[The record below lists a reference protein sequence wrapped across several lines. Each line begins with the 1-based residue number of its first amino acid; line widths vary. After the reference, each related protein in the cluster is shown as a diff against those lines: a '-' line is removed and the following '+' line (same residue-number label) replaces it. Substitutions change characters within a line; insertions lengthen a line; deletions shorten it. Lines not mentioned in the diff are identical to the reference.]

1 MIVDNDQ
8 PGQPASPV
16 APVATSQQVTPAK
29 ANNNAHQLPQTGND
43 NQAAVLGLGMGAVA
57 SLLGLLG
64 LNKKREN

>member
-1 MIVDNDQ
+1 VIVDNGQ
-8 PGQPASPV
+8 PGQPVVPTQAGK
-16 APVATSQQVTPAK
+16 QVTPAK
-29 ANNNAHQLPQTGND
+29 ANNAQQLPQTGNN